1 MSWPPATRQ
10 AARASLRWAWL
21 VSIAK
26 AASIF
31 SVPVA
36 GRRWRSRPQNRGGPV
51 SRLFDQ
57 GDVDGQVSKAQRR
70 QAALP
75 LPEQFARA
83 AQLQVGFGDSKS
95 IVGPR
100 QNFQPVDGILR
111 FGGSHQN
118 AIRFVR
124 AAADAATELV
134 QLRQPELV
142 GV

>member
-10 AARASLRWAWL
+10 AARALTWAWL
-21 VSIAK
+21 VSTAR
-26 AASIF
+26 AASAF

-36 GRRWRSRPQNRGGPV
+36 GGRWRSRPQDRGGPV

-57 GDVDGQVSKAQRR
+57 GDVAGQVSKAQRR
-70 QAALP
+70 HAALP
-75 LPEQFARA
+75 LPEQFART

-100 QNFQPVDGILR
+100 QNCQPVHGILR

-124 AAADAATELV
+124 ATADAAAKLV
-134 QLRQPELV
+134 ELRQPELV